1 MTSPA
6 PEHVA
11 AALEPVRERLLR
23 SARADAEEL
32 LARADQEAGALL
44 DAATA
49 RAVAI
54 LDDAR
59 KQGEADAAQGRAAE
73 LTRVRRTNRARELAA
88 RRQAYEELRRR
99 AIERVRELR
108 HTTDYP
114 AIRDRLTRR
123 AHRLLG
129 PDAEVA
135 EHPGGGIVAHA
146 PGRRADCTLDALAAR
161 ALDRLGAE
169 TETLWAP

>member
-1 MTSPA
+1 MRPPA
-6 PEHVA
+6 PDQA
-11 AALEPVRERLLR
+11 ASALQPVRERLLR

-44 DAATA
+44 DAA
-49 RAVAI
+49 RAQAAAI

-59 KQGEADAAQGRAAE
+59 KQGEADAAQGHTAE
-73 LTRVRRTNRARELAA
+73 LTRVRRTTRARELAV

-99 AIERVRELR
+99 TTERVRELR
-108 HTTDYP
+108 HTPDYP

-123 AHRLLG
+123 ARRLLG
-129 PDAEVA
+129 PDCEVA

-161 ALDRLGAE
+161 ALDRLGAQ